1 MISRKLTHIRH
12 VICPKDN
19 FIKGQIINKDTGE
32 VLLDV
37 GELLTFEVQSKL
49 MTLIYNNANIYY
61 EEEIEKHPRSDEMT
75 KKVISNKTPYKNSTN
90 NNVNYNEN
98 DYEEYVEPPDHF
110 IDYAIDYRDETIT
123 PHYNDEG
130 ELIGYDMHW
139 VDDHWET

>member
-19 FIKGQIINKDTGE
+19 FSKGQIINKDTGE

-49 MTLIYNNANIYY
+49 LTLIYNNANIYY
-61 EEEIEKHPRSDEMT
+61 EENEKHPRGDEKT
-75 KKVISNKTPYKNSTN
+75 KKVTSNITPNKNSTN

-110 IDYAIDYRDETIT
+110 VDYAIDYRDQTII

-139 VDDHWET
+139 IDDHWET